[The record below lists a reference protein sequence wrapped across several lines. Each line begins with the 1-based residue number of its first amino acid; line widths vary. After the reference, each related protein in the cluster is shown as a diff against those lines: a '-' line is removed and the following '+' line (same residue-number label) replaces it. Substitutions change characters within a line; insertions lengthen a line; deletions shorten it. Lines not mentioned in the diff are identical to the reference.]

1 MVAQR
6 LNSDLGSHALV
17 GRVGLASNPSAC
29 LQSSENSR
37 HGGQVS
43 ADASAQLGGVAVPRT
58 LSGRRCGRLRRGAGL
73 DECVREAA
81 PAPITKLLD
90 CHGPQYIDLALTFG
104 LNSGAERREGGREAA
119 RSVDSARAPDP
130 IVSGRI
136 DQDTLRGQR

>member
-1 MVAQR
+1 MAQR

-73 DECVREAA
+73 NECVREAA

-90 CHGPQYIDLALTFG
+90 CHGPQYIDLALT
-104 LNSGAERREGGREAA
+104 LSL
-119 RSVDSARAPDP
+119 
-130 IVSGRI
+130 IHI
-136 DQDTLRGQR
+136 